1 MNYFPLLDIKQAL
14 ADADRNL
21 ADVVDYVHALLYET
35 DGHCPRQA
43 DVLLANIA
51 IARELLGRIIPPQC
65 QEDIAR
71 EQAFYDEEESRH
83 SY

>member
-1 MNYFPLLDIKQAL
+1 MDYFPLLDIKQAL

-21 ADVVDYVHALLYET
+21 EDVVYYVAQLQKET

-51 IARELLGRIIPPQC
+51 VARAVLAGIIPPQC

-71 EQAFYDEEESRH
+71 EQALYDEEEARFSE
-83 SY
+83 